1 MLTITPCASRVQ
13 KPRLAAAF
21 LTELKPFAIEPEPHG
36 TTGTRTEIQRA
47 IVTPRPPGAVRFLAR
62 RPPRKHPPGF
72 AAGVRRGVRVGTL
85 RPIVSHV
92 GWVRAARFT

>member
-1 MLTITPCASRVQ
+1 MQ

-47 IVTPRPPGAVRFLAR
+47 IVTPRPPGAVRFLACQ
-62 RPPRKHPPGF
+62 PPRKHPSGF
-72 AAGVRRGVRVGTL
+72 AASVEQGAWTWTYNQTL
-85 RPIVSHV
+85 RE
-92 GWVRAARFT
+92 